1 MPILSAQERA
11 FVTKHDAKLK
21 AADKKFA
28 DAMAELEKARKLIA
42 TSKPANV
49 PPELADAYAK
59 QQAAML
65 RTAGYLD
72 RYYAEIKQSM
82 QDVLRVINQKLQEK

>member
-21 AADKKFA
+21 AADKKFEV
-28 DAMAELEKARKLIA
+28 AMAELAKARKLIA
-42 TSKPANV
+42 TGKPANV
-49 PPELADAYAK
+49 PPELAEAYAK
-59 QQAAML
+59 QQAEML
-65 RTAGYLD
+65 RTVGYLD

-82 QDVLRVINQKLQEK
+82 QDVLRVVNHKLQEK